1 MLRPPPNSVLDASQ
15 PFGCPAPETFSCD
28 WEVRHLWVLAGS
40 GKSPPTK
47 ETKTPASLA
56 PRVPVQD
63 LSSINWTP
71 SPRLGIQSPRLGE
84 AGSNRHAG
92 GRAEHRDQPCRA
104 LANAPCQPRPRWPAI
119 QQSTALGSNMLSM
132 LPGDP
137 MNYPI
142 SYEYIPFLHKS
153 GRVVICHF
161 AICN

>member
-1 MLRPPPNSVLDASQ
+1 MLLSLSAAQHLKPFPVIGKFATYESWQEVGSHLLLKKLKHQPPLHRGCLCKTSAPSTGRPRQGL
-15 PFGCPAPETFSCD
+15 E
-28 WEVRHLWVLAGS
+28 L
-40 GKSPPTK
+40 
-47 ETKTPASLA
+47 
-56 PRVPVQD
+56 
-63 LSSINWTP
+63 
-71 SPRLGIQSPRLGE
+71 SPRLGE

-104 LANAPCQPRPRWPAI
+104 LADAPCQPRPRWPAI
-119 QQSTALGSNMLSM
+119 QQSTALGSNMLST